1 MWPRRPSRSRTSG
14 LSSMLEESRKNGT
27 IPNGTWRRSMTCM
40 FLVLQR
46 NNGEAARDVS
56 EMVFVFI

>member
-1 MWPRRPSRSRTSG
+1 MWQRRPSRSLMWG
-14 LSSMLEESRKNGT
+14 LSWTLEESKKKV
-27 IPNGTWRRSMTCM
+27 RSPAAHGFARWTCM

-46 NNGEAARDVS
+46 NSGEAARDVS